1 MSSTLSAQK
10 AHTLRF
16 GMYFGLAD
24 LLIGLLGALTIL
36 LTLH

>member
-10 AHTLRF
+10 AHTFRF

-24 LLIGLLGALTIL
+24 LLTGLLGALTIL

>member
-10 AHTLRF
+10 AQTFRF

-36 LTLH
+36 LTLY